1 MKRFIA
7 LMLAMI
13 MVIGMLAACGPKDP
27 VDDPD
32 DDPEDQ
38 PGGTVSY
45 PWSETDLLY
54 ELSEDSNNMEL
65 SCFNARYLAGTA
77 GSSGTGYSEL
87 IDTKIAKRNAAALA
101 TTKVKVEYIYLPDAA
116 GYGWNA
122 NTDRIYTLVTSGATD
137 IPDIFCNHAYD
148 MYNTSMKGSFANL
161 LSESYGTGENYFAF
175 KDASFDAS
183 KDDQGYF
190 YDYMVAST
198 LSVKKIYCYASDYT
212 TDFLRAMFVTPI
224 NLTLLGTISVA
235 DSTGDKDND
244 GDFDVYDFYD
254 MVWANE
260 WTHDTMA
267 KFCTAIYADDGDGVA
282 NLTDTL
288 GFAVNHQNGLP
299 SSGLVYT
306 SSIVFV
312 DRTWNESKQD
322 YDYVYPKENLEFDK
336 LATSLTDLINNTTGS
351 LAVSTADEQKIT
363 GQSKALWGVRTQFS
377 KDKMLFGG
385 VIMVGSLEDAIY
397 QDMENGFGIAPL
409 PLYEYVGKSY
419 QTIIHNVAQIVA
431 ISVNTQKFAQCT
443 AFLDYMAQNSSEIL
457 EDYYYQLQYNAAG
470 GATYNVEML
479 DFLRDHIRDC
489 FDKTIDDSLSRY
501 FRTENQEVTTWTFAG
516 FMSNAKYNVT
526 NCREKY
532 AAIIDQKNAN
542 LQRLV
547 AEYANLPA

>member
-1 MKRFIA
+1 MKKIIA

-13 MVIGMLAACGPKDP
+13 MVIGMLAACGPAETPDDDDDD
-27 VDDPD
+27 VDDPTG
-32 DDPEDQ
+32 PSE
-38 PGGTVSY
+38 VVY
-45 PWSETDLLY
+45 PWSTTDLLY
-54 ELSEDSNNMEL
+54 ELSEDSNNREL

-77 GSSGTGYSEL
+77 GSSGVGYSEL
-87 IDTKIAKRNAAALA
+87 IDTKVATRNAAALA
-101 TTKVKVEYIYLPDAA
+101 KTKVNIEYIYLPDAA

-175 KDASFDAS
+175 KNANYDAAT
-183 KDDQGYF
+183 DDLGYF

-235 DSTGDKDND
+235 DSTGDKDGDN
-244 GDFDVYDFYD
+244 DFDVYDFYEMIWD
-254 MVWANE
+254 NE
-260 WTHDTMA
+260 WTHETMT
-267 KFCTAIYADDGDGVA
+267 KFNAAIYADDGDGVA
-282 NLTDTL
+282 DLEDTL
-288 GFAVNHQNGLP
+288 GIAINYNNGLP

-306 SSIVFV
+306 SSITFV
-312 DRTWNESKQD
+312 DRTWNETKGD
-322 YDYVYPKENLEFDK
+322 YDYVYPKENAEFDK
-336 LATSLTDLINNTTGS
+336 LATSLTEMLHKTGA
-351 LAVSTADEQKIT
+351 LVVSTNDEKAIT
-363 GQSKALWGVRTQFS
+363 GQSKALLGVRQQFS
-377 KDKMLFGG
+377 QDKMLFGG

-431 ISVNTQKFAQCT
+431 ISVNTAKFAQCT

-489 FDKTIDDSLSRY
+489 FDKTIDDALSRY

-516 FMSNAKYNVT
+516 FMSNAQYNVT

-532 AAIIDQKNAN
+532 AAIIDQKNNN